1 MIGLRSRQA
10 PYYQYSTLDA
20 ECARDAARRKAAEWF
35 SLSFDSIFFAGDRGH
50 PERNRLSG
58 GTREAPADSVFV
70 REIPRPARE
79 NPASGMTPERTEFES
94 GLRRTLVEF
103 WEAEDHTYD
112 KGSNIFRESSLAKR
126 TSTSVVKT
134 SSPKPDGPGCR
145 VALIGFGIVGRS
157 VAKILCEGQSSS
169 LRLTCI
175 CNRNVE
181 RKKQAWVPSDVT
193 WTDDVQSV
201 LQSDADVVIE
211 LIGGLTPAEQI
222 VRGALEAGK
231 SVVTAN
237 KQLIARHGTELLQ
250 LAASKGCQLEFGAS
264 VAGGVPV
271 LPALRTGLCG
281 DRLHGI
287 AGILN
292 GTCNYILSR
301 IESARI
307 PFSEALEEA
316 QARGYAE
323 ADASEDLDGGDAR
336 AKLTILALAGL
347 HTQVA
352 PESIRARTIRTLDA
366 IDFDYAAQ
374 LGCTIRQISRADLK
388 GDTLF
393 AEVGPCLV
401 ASDSPFGRV
410 QRNLNLVLT
419 SGQYGGDMA
428 FLGAGAGGDPTAVA
442 VVSDVMFVAQRL
454 RAEKQAAASTMA
466 AAQIS
471 SPTISSDFET
481 PWYLRFF
488 VRDQPGIVARLAQ
501 ILARHHLNI
510 DSLLQKPG
518 FEKSSLPFVITLE
531 PCRDSQLHPALEEM
545 SGLEFTLRP
554 CLCLPILK

>member
-1 MIGLRSRQA
+1 MDPL
-10 PYYQYSTLDA
+10 
-20 ECARDAARRKAAEWF
+20 
-35 SLSFDSIFFAGDRGH
+35 
-50 PERNRLSG
+50 PEK
-58 GTREAPADSVFV
+58 P
-70 REIPRPARE
+70 
-79 NPASGMTPERTEFES
+79 
-94 GLRRTLVEF
+94 
-103 WEAEDHTYD
+103 
-112 KGSNIFRESSLAKR
+112 SSSA
-126 TSTSVVKT
+126 TNE
-134 SSPKPDGPGCR
+134 PCR
-145 VALIGFGIVGRS
+145 IALIGFGTVGRA
-157 VAKILCEGQSSS
+157 VAKIFSENRDSG
-169 LRLTCI
+169 LRLTHI

-181 RKKQAWVPSDVT
+181 KKKQAGAPNNIPADVI

-201 LQSDADVVIE
+201 LNSDVQIIIE
-211 LIGGLTPAEQI
+211 LIGGLNPAEQI
-222 VRGALEAGK
+222 VRSALQSGK

-237 KQLIARHGTELLQ
+237 KQLIARHGSDLLQ
-250 LAASKGCQLEFGAS
+250 LAASKGCQIEFGAS

-271 LPALRTGLCG
+271 LPALRTGLSG

-301 IESARI
+301 IENARI

-336 AKLTILALAGL
+336 AKLSILALAGL

-352 PESIRARTIRTLDA
+352 PESIRARTIRAIDA
-366 IDFDYAAQ
+366 VDFDYAAE

-388 GDTLF
+388 GNTLF
-393 AEVGPCLV
+393 AEVGPCV
-401 ASDSPFGRV
+401 VPTDSPFGRV

-442 VVSDVMFVAQRL
+442 VVSDLMFVAQNL
-454 RAEKQAAASTMA
+454 KAGSDKKDVASNVS
-466 AAQIS
+466 IPI
-471 SPTISSDFET
+471 PTPKISSDFET

-501 ILARHHLNI
+501 IMAAHHLNI

-518 FEKSSLPFVITLE
+518 FDKASLPFVITLE

-545 SGLEFTLRP
+545 AGLDFAIRP
-554 CLCLPILK
+554 CLCLPILR

>member
-1 MIGLRSRQA
+1 
-10 PYYQYSTLDA
+10 
-20 ECARDAARRKAAEWF
+20 
-35 SLSFDSIFFAGDRGH
+35 
-50 PERNRLSG
+50 
-58 GTREAPADSVFV
+58 
-70 REIPRPARE
+70 
-79 NPASGMTPERTEFES
+79 
-94 GLRRTLVEF
+94 
-103 WEAEDHTYD
+103 
-112 KGSNIFRESSLAKR
+112 LAKR
-126 TSTSVVKT
+126 K
-134 SSPKPDGPGCR
+134 SSPAKKNAAKKSGGRTHAQNSHACR
-145 VALIGFGIVGRS
+145 VALIGFGTVGRA
-157 VAKILCEGQSSS
+157 VAKILCESGDGS
-169 LRLTCI
+169 LRLTHI

-181 RKKQAWVPSDVT
+181 RKKQPWVPADVI
-193 WTDDVQSV
+193 WTEDVLSV
-201 LQSDADVVIE
+201 LRSDADIVIE
-211 LIGGLTPAEQI
+211 LIGGLVPAEQI
-222 VRGALEAGK
+222 VRDALEAGK

-237 KQLIARHGTELLQ
+237 KQLIARFGPDLLR
-250 LAASKGCQLEFGAS
+250 LAASNGRQLEFGAS

-301 IESARI
+301 IENARI

-336 AKLTILALAGL
+336 AKLAILALAGL
-347 HTQVA
+347 HTWVA
-352 PESIRARTIRTLDA
+352 PESVRARTIRAVDA
-366 IDFDYAAQ
+366 VDFDYAAQ
-374 LGCTIRQISRADLK
+374 LNCTIRQISRADLK

-401 ASDSPFGRV
+401 PADSPFGRV

-442 VVSDVMFVAQRL
+442 VVSDVMFVAQGL
-454 RAEKQAAASTMA
+454 TGKKQDATPSGATPMVK
-466 AAQIS
+466 
-471 SPTISSDFET
+471 PPMVKPKISSDFET

-488 VRDQPGIVARLAQ
+488 VRDQPGIVARLSQ
-501 ILARHHLNI
+501 ILAAHHLNI

-518 FEKSSLPFVITLE
+518 FEKASLPFVITLE

-545 SGLEFTLRP
+545 SGLEFALRP
-554 CLCLPILK
+554 CLCLPILR

>member
-1 MIGLRSRQA
+1 MLPPSCAAGRNHITNFDARSV
-10 PYYQYSTLDA
+10 PN
-20 ECARDAARRKAAEWF
+20 AARARCALQF
-35 SLSFDSIFFAGDRGH
+35 
-50 PERNRLSG
+50 
-58 GTREAPADSVFV
+58 
-70 REIPRPARE
+70 PRVT
-79 NPASGMTPERTEFES
+79 S
-94 GLRRTLVEF
+94 
-103 WEAEDHTYD
+103 HTYD
-112 KGSNIFRESSLAKR
+112 SQFVSRRDPLLPKQTTKRAANAVSNGGGEKDSL
-126 TSTSVVKT
+126 
-134 SSPKPDGPGCR
+134 CR
-145 VALIGFGIVGRS
+145 IALIGFGTVGRA
-157 VAKILCEGQSSS
+157 VARILCENDSKA
-169 LRLTCI
+169 LRLAQI

-181 RKKQAWVPSDVT
+181 RKKQPWIPGEVV
-193 WTDDVQSV
+193 WTDDVDAV
-201 LQSDADVVIE
+201 LKSDVDIIVE
-211 LIGGLTPAEQI
+211 LIGGLNPAEKI
-222 VRGALEAGK
+222 VRRALESGK

-237 KQLIARHGTELLQ
+237 KQLIARHGPDLLA
-250 LAASKGCQLEFGAS
+250 LAAEHGVQLEFGAS

-301 IESARI
+301 IENARI

-336 AKLTILALAGL
+336 AKLAILALAGL
-347 HTQVA
+347 HARVE
-352 PESIRARTIRTLDA
+352 PESVRARTIRAVDA
-366 IDFDYAAQ
+366 VDFDYAAQ

-388 GDTLF
+388 DHTLF

-401 ASDSPFGRV
+401 PSDSPFGRV

-442 VVSDVMFVAQRL
+442 VVSDLMFVAEGMAGKRQG
-454 RAEKQAAASTMA
+454 ASSVCT
-466 AAQIS
+466 
-471 SPTISSDFET
+471 PTISCDFET
-481 PWYLRFF
+481 AWYLRFF

-501 ILARHHLNI
+501 ILAAHRLNI

-531 PCRDSQLHPALEEM
+531 PCRDSMLHPAVEEM
-545 SGLEFTLRP
+545 SGLDFNIRP
-554 CLCLPILK
+554 CLCLPILR

>member
-1 MIGLRSRQA
+1 LPEKLSKSSAKTTDSSRQ
-10 PYYQYSTLDA
+10 
-20 ECARDAARRKAAEWF
+20 
-35 SLSFDSIFFAGDRGH
+35 G
-50 PERNRLSG
+50 
-58 GTREAPADSVFV
+58 SV
-70 REIPRPARE
+70 
-79 NPASGMTPERTEFES
+79 
-94 GLRRTLVEF
+94 
-103 WEAEDHTYD
+103 
-112 KGSNIFRESSLAKR
+112 
-126 TSTSVVKT
+126 
-134 SSPKPDGPGCR
+134 CR
-145 VALIGFGIVGRS
+145 VALIGFGTVGRAA
-157 VAKILCEGQSSS
+157 AKILCESGDSHI
-169 LRLTCI
+169 RLTHI

-181 RKKQAWVPSDVT
+181 RKKQAWVPADVV

-201 LQSDADVVIE
+201 LNSDVHIVIE
-211 LIGGLTPAEQI
+211 LIGGLSPAEQI
-222 VRGALEAGK
+222 VRSALKAGK

-237 KQLIARHGTELLQ
+237 KQLIARHGPDLLQ
-250 LAASKGCQLEFGAS
+250 LAAASGCRLEFGAS

-336 AKLTILALAGL
+336 AKLAILALAGL
-347 HTQVA
+347 HTRIA
-352 PESIRARTIRTLDA
+352 PESIRARTIRTIDA
-366 IDFDYAAQ
+366 VDFDYAAE

-388 GDTLF
+388 KNDLKENMLF

-401 ASDSPFGRV
+401 PMDSPFGQV

-442 VVSDVMFVAQRL
+442 VVSDVMSVAESL
-454 RAEKQAAASTMA
+454 SAAAGRDSAGSGVTV
-466 AAQIS
+466 
-471 SPTISSDFET
+471 PEISSDFET

-488 VRDQPGIVARLAQ
+488 VRDQPGIVARLAE
-501 ILARHHLNI
+501 ILASHRLNI
-510 DSLLQKPG
+510 DSVLQKPG
-518 FEKSSLPFVITLE
+518 FDKVALPFVITLE
-531 PCRDSQLHPALEEM
+531 PCRDSMLHPALEKM
-545 SGLEFTLRP
+545 SGLDFAVRP
-554 CLCLPILK
+554 CLCLPILR

>member
-1 MIGLRSRQA
+1 VSDSL
-10 PYYQYSTLDA
+10 P
-20 ECARDAARRKAAEWF
+20 KA
-35 SLSFDSIFFAGDRGH
+35 
-50 PERNRLSG
+50 
-58 GTREAPADSVFV
+58 
-70 REIPRPARE
+70 
-79 NPASGMTPERTEFES
+79 
-94 GLRRTLVEF
+94 
-103 WEAEDHTYD
+103 
-112 KGSNIFRESSLAKR
+112 
-126 TSTSVVKT
+126 
-134 SSPKPDGPGCR
+134 PKPTTRATTPKKPDRSSARR
-145 VALIGFGIVGRS
+145 VALIGFGTVGRA
-157 VAKILCEGQSSS
+157 VVKILCENGDGS
-169 LRLTCI
+169 LQLTHI

-181 RKKQAWVPSDVT
+181 KKKQAALPNNVPGDVI
-193 WTDDVQSV
+193 WTDDVRSV
-201 LQSDADVVIE
+201 LNSDVDIVIE
-211 LIGGLTPAEQI
+211 LIGGLNPAEQI
-222 VRGALEAGK
+222 VRDALASGK

-237 KQLIARHGTELLQ
+237 KQLIARHGSDLLQ
-250 LAASKGCQLEFGAS
+250 LASRHGCQLEFGAS

-301 IESARI
+301 IENARI

-336 AKLTILALAGL
+336 AKLAILALAGL

-352 PESIRARTIRTLDA
+352 PESVRARSIRAVDA
-366 IDFDYAAQ
+366 VDFDYAAQ
-374 LGCTIRQISRADLK
+374 LGCTIRQISRAHLNQDSLNQ
-388 GDTLF
+388 DSESSTLF

-401 ASDSPFGRV
+401 PTDSPFGRV

-442 VVSDVMFVAQRL
+442 VVSDVMSVAQNLSGGPGKRDV
-454 RAEKQAAASTMA
+454 AGNVSA
-466 AAQIS
+466 
-471 SPTISSDFET
+471 PTISSDFEN

-501 ILARHHLNI
+501 ILAAHHLNI

-518 FEKSSLPFVITLE
+518 FDKAALPFVITLE
-531 PCRDSQLHPALEEM
+531 PCRDAMLHPAVEEM
-545 SGLEFTLRP
+545 SGLDFAIRP
-554 CLCLPILK
+554 CLCLPILP